1 MRNTLIVLLAGS
13 LLSGCLD
20 DEESN
25 FHGYESEPDDP
36 SGNSSPTISGDPA
49 PAVLFGEMY
58 DFEPDAIDPDGD
70 ALTFSITGKPGWA
83 NFEASTGRLYGQP
96 TQGDVGSY
104 DGIVISVSDG
114 SASQSLPTFSVSVSQ
129 AALGSVTLSWNA
141 PTQNADGTPLL
152 DLAGYKIYY
161 GRNSGIYD
169 HEIQIDGAGTTTYV
183 VGNLTPDTYYFA
195 ATSVNSAGVE
205 SDYSG
210 EAVRTVN

>member
-1 MRNTLIVLLAGS
+1 MRNALIVLLAGL

-20 DEESN
+20 SEESD
-25 FHGYESEPDDP
+25 FHGLDTDADDQT
-36 SGNSSPTISGDPA
+36 GNSSPTISGDPP
-49 PAVLFGEMY
+49 PAILFGEMY

-70 ALTFSITGKPGWA
+70 ALTFSITRKPSWA
-83 NFEASTGRLYGQP
+83 NFDASTGRLFGQP

-114 SASQSLPTFSVSVSQ
+114 STSQSLPAFSVAVSQ
-129 AALGSVTLSWNA
+129 AALGSVSLSWNA
-141 PTQNADGTPLL
+141 PTQNADGSPLV

-161 GRNSGIYD
+161 GRISGTYD
-169 HEIQIDGAGTTTYV
+169 HEIRINGAGTTMYV
-183 VGNLTPDTYYFA
+183 VENLTPDTYFFA
-195 ATSVNSAGVE
+195 ATSFNSANVE